1 MENIKFSKISEDNI
15 KDNIK
20 ETISQYLVYWKW
32 FILSLFICIV
42 IAFTYLRYSQ
52 NIYQTSAQIKILD
65 NTHGRMELPSD
76 INSLFS
82 SKKVNLDNEIGV
94 LKSQRLLRRVA
105 LALNLTTTYY
115 FDGKIISSELWGNCP
130 FKVIW
135 LNTQDRIKPK
145 KVKFSIELVK
155 DGYKIV
161 SENQLSN
168 QIFNFGQKNTVSE
181 QTFILV
187 REDTVINEKSTN
199 EQYTINRIPLAFV
212 VEDLSNSI
220 KVVGTTR
227 QSELLSLVL
236 NGENKNKSE
245 AIINSIIDEFNQDG
259 IVDRQLISQRTINFV
274 NERFIYLISELDS
287 IENNK
292 QVFKKDNELSYL
304 PEDAKETVSRKSITE
319 SEYFSLETQI
329 ELAKLL
335 EDILKKDGT
344 LELLPSNLDIKNEN
358 INLLI
363 ADFNKAI
370 LERNKA
376 MQSAGPQN
384 PLVLLL
390 SDKLMELKQ
399 NILYSIRIL
408 QKQLFLSI
416 NNVKSLQQ
424 DNASLFSSI
433 PTKEKIL
440 RSIERQQNIK
450 ETLYLF
456 LLEKREE
463 ASVSKAITT
472 PSIKVVDYAIS
483 SFKPIAPKKNII
495 YVVALFLGLLIPII
509 IIFIVQIL
517 DTKIHDK
524 QDFDRL
530 APDIPILAQIP
541 FIQRDQLIIKSNDRS
556 VLAEA
561 FRLLRTNITYL
572 LPIKSEAECPV
583 IFITSSIKGEGKTF
597 ASVNLALSLSSME
610 KKVLLIGADLR
621 NPQIHKYLNINL
633 DRIGL
638 SNYLYD
644 TRTDWK
650 NLINEKIFN
659 NEFLDVIF
667 AGSVPPNPAELLS
680 NGRFEEL
687 LNILK
692 KEYNYIII
700 DTAPTILVADT
711 LLISQLSDLTVY
723 VTQADY
729 TDKKLLAYSLD
740 LKMQGKLKNMAY
752 IINKVGNSRGYGYN
766 YGYDYGY
773 EDDDRVV
780 AKKSKWFRLLKN
792 KT

>member
-1 MENIKFSKISEDNI
+1 M
-15 KDNIK
+15 
-20 ETISQYLVYWKW
+20 
-32 FILSLFICIV
+32 
-42 IAFTYLRYSQ
+42 
-52 NIYQTSAQIKILD
+52 
-65 NTHGRMELPSD
+65 
-76 INSLFS
+76 
-82 SKKVNLDNEIGV
+82 
-94 LKSQRLLRRVA
+94 
-105 LALNLTTTYY
+105 
-115 FDGKIISSELWGNCP
+115 
-130 FKVIW
+130 
-135 LNTQDRIKPK
+135 
-145 KVKFSIELVK
+145 
-155 DGYKIV
+155 
-161 SENQLSN
+161 
-168 QIFNFGQKNTVSE
+168 
-181 QTFILV
+181 
-187 REDTVINEKSTN
+187 
-199 EQYTINRIPLAFV
+199 
-212 VEDLSNSI
+212 
-220 KVVGTTR
+220 
-227 QSELLSLVL
+227 
-236 NGENKNKSE
+236 
-245 AIINSIIDEFNQDG
+245 
-259 IVDRQLISQRTINFV
+259 
-274 NERFIYLISELDS
+274 
-287 IENNK
+287 
-292 QVFKKDNELSYL
+292 
-304 PEDAKETVSRKSITE
+304 
-319 SEYFSLETQI
+319 
-329 ELAKLL
+329 
-335 EDILKKDGT
+335 
-344 LELLPSNLDIKNEN
+344 
-358 INLLI
+358 
-363 ADFNKAI
+363 
-370 LERNKA
+370 
-376 MQSAGPQN
+376 
-384 PLVLLL
+384 
-390 SDKLMELKQ
+390 
-399 NILYSIRIL
+399 
-408 QKQLFLSI
+408 
-416 NNVKSLQQ
+416 
-424 DNASLFSSI
+424 
-433 PTKEKIL
+433 
-440 RSIERQQNIK
+440 
-450 ETLYLF
+450 
-456 LLEKREE
+456 
-463 ASVSKAITT
+463 
-472 PSIKVVDYAIS
+472 
-483 SFKPIAPKKNII
+483 
-495 YVVALFLGLLIPII
+495 FLGLLIPII

-530 APDIPILAQIP
+530 APDIPVLAQIP
-541 FIQRDQLIIKSNDRS
+541 YIQRDQLIIKSNDRS
-556 VLAEA
+556 ILAEA

-752 IINKVGNSRGYGYN
+752 VINKVGNSRGYGYN

-773 EDDDRVV
+773 EDDDRVI